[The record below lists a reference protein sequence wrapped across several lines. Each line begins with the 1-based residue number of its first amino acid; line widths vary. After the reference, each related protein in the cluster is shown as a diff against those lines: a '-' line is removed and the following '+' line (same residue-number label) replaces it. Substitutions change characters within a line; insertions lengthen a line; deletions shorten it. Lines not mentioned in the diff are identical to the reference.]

1 MLDKLFYQIDLDEFV
16 ALDIETTGLSPEL
29 NHIIE
34 IAAIK
39 YRHGEKTD
47 TFHTLINPKS
57 RVPNNITQITGITDA
72 DLKDQP
78 YLDEKLPEFY
88 KFINDLPIV
97 GHNIEFDLQFFEYA
111 IRKLE
116 DDFDDWKNHF
126 KKPFKYI
133 KNMQLDTLLFSRILY
148 PYLNSFKLSDL
159 SANFNIS
166 HDEQHRATSDAEAS
180 AELFKQCCEEFLLR
194 DISGLKYIVKLIKDT
209 NHTAEPFFQNLLK
222 AKEEGDFS
230 NEKELVAK
238 TEYRNFYNI
247 YGKPPGIAS
256 EKKSVELIDSLEIDD
271 LFSKE
276 GTISK
281 ELANFEYRGEQVEL
295 VHAISDAFNEQKFLL
310 SEAGT
315 GTGKSLSYLV
325 PSILWAIRNR
335 TQNGRVIITTNTKN
349 LQEQLFYKDIP
360 FISRIIKDNFYAVLL
375 KGRGN
380 YLCLDRWH
388 HSFEDNDKALSP
400 YERERALSLIYWK
413 DYTDTGDISENHAFN
428 VEKNS
433 SVWSKFMAESNYC
446 SGKACKHYNDCY
458 MIKARN
464 SSKFADIV
472 IVNHSLLFSSL
483 VTENPFLSEFQN
495 IVFDE
500 SHNIE
505 KVATEYLGFEL
516 NIWQFRKIQNTLYNK
531 KDKSIKGVLNS
542 FKKRI
547 DKKRVFLD
555 AALVSRFETAIDDLI
570 DDITEFSK
578 SYQEFFTELSKLL
591 QLQKK
596 DLSFGDK
603 IRYREGKQYFS
614 ILSDQIYTLDKVMM
628 RLSDHLFHF
637 LEYCKELAED
647 TFDYQLQMVQEIKSA
662 QNELTAMMNTYTTVL
677 NADLED
683 YVFWAEAPHKQENID
698 SKLSAAP
705 IKINKLLE
713 NLLYKNLDTAIFTS
727 ATATVGKSFDYFKK
741 RIGLKFI
748 EEERSSELVVESP
761 FNFKENV
768 KLMLLN
774 FLYEPSNRLY
784 HSNISDLIVNVAKK
798 NKNGI
803 LVLFTSYYMLNDV
816 LQMIKYELET
826 LNRKVLAQGKDGS
839 RSKLIDLMR
848 NEGNAILFG
857 TDSFWEGVDIPG
869 SALETVIITKL
880 PFDVPSDPVIA
891 AKMDEVKLHGGNSFM
906 DFSVPEAVIKLRQGF
921 GRLVRS
927 KKDKGTVIITDN
939 RVVTKRYGEV
949 FLKSLP
955 ISGDIYKS
963 ESDFLENL

>member
-1 MLDKLFYQIDLDEFV
+1 LLDKLFYQIELDEFV

-39 YRHGEKTD
+39 YRHGKKTD
-47 TFHTLINPKS
+47 EFHTLINPKS
-57 RVPNNITQITGITDA
+57 RIPSNITQITGLSDSDVA
-72 DLKDQP
+72 DQP

-88 KFINDLPIV
+88 KFIDNLPIV

-126 KKPFKYI
+126 KKPFKYV
-133 KNMQLDTLLFSRILY
+133 KNDQLDTLLFSRILY
-148 PYLNSFKLSDL
+148 PYLNSFKLGDL
-159 SANFNIS
+159 SQHFEINHNA
-166 HDEQHRATSDAEAS
+166 QHRAMSDAEAS
-180 AELFKQCCEEFLLR
+180 ADLFILCCEDFLMR
-194 DISGLKYIVKLIKDT
+194 DISGLKYIVKLLKDT
-209 NHTAEPFFQNLLK
+209 KHSSSHFFQKLLK
-222 AKEEGDFS
+222 AKKTGDFS

-238 TEYRNFYNI
+238 SEYRNFYNI
-247 YGKPPGIAS
+247 YGKPQGLAA
-256 EKKSVELIDSLEIDD
+256 EKKSLDFIKESEIDD
-271 LFSKE
+271 LFSKD
-276 GTISK
+276 GLISK
-281 ELANFEYRGEQVEL
+281 ELPNFEYRTEQVDL
-295 VHAISDAFNEQKFLL
+295 VHAISEAFNEQRFLL

-335 TQNGRVIITTNTKN
+335 SQNGRVIITTNTKN

-360 FISRIIKDNFYAVLL
+360 FISRIIKENFYAVLL

-388 HSFEDNDKALSP
+388 HSFEDNDKALNP
-400 YERERALSLIYWK
+400 YEREKALSLVYWK
-413 DYTDTGDISENHAFN
+413 EYTDTGDISENHAFN
-428 VEKNS
+428 VEKNGA
-433 SVWSKFMAESNYC
+433 VWSKFMAESNYC
-446 SGKACKHYNDCY
+446 SGKACKHYNDCF

-464 SSKFADIV
+464 SSKYADIV

-483 VTENPFLSEFQN
+483 VTENPFLNEFQN

-516 NIWQFRKIQNTLYNK
+516 NIWQLRKIQSTLYIK
-531 KDKSIKGVLNS
+531 KDKSEKGVLSS
-542 FKKRI
+542 FMKRL

-555 AALVSRFETAIDDLI
+555 AGLVSRFETAITELMEDLKTFG
-570 DDITEFSK
+570 DSFNH
-578 SYQEFFTELSKLL
+578 FFTELSKLL

-603 IRYREGKQYFS
+603 IRYREGKQHFS
-614 ILSDQIYTLDKVMM
+614 ILNDEIMSLDKIMM

-637 LEYCKELAED
+637 LEYCKELNDE
-647 TFDYQLQMVQEIKSA
+647 TFDYQQQMIQEIKSA
-662 QNELTAMMNTYTTVL
+662 QNELTAVMNTYTTVL

-683 YVFWAEAPHKQENID
+683 YVFWAEAPHKIENID

-727 ATATVGKSFDYFKK
+727 ATATVGNSFDYFKK
-741 RIGLKFI
+741 RIGLKYL
-748 EEERSSELVVESP
+748 ETERSSELIVESP
-761 FNFKENV
+761 FNFKQNV

-774 FLYEPSNRLY
+774 YLYEPSNRLY
-784 HSNISDLIVNVAKK
+784 HSSISELIVKVAKQRE
-798 NKNGI
+798 NGI
-803 LVLFTSYYMLNDV
+803 LILFTSYYMLNDV
-816 LQMIKYELET
+816 LQMIKYELEA

-848 NEGNAILFG
+848 EEGNAILFG

-880 PFDVPSDPVIA
+880 PFDVPSDPIIA
-891 AKMDEVKLHGGNSFM
+891 AKMDEVKLSGGNSFM

-927 KKDKGTVIITDN
+927 KKDKGIVIITDN
-939 RVVTKRYGEV
+939 RMVTKRYGEV
-949 FLKSLP
+949 FTKSLP
-955 ISGDIYKS
+955 LEPNIYKN
-963 ESDFLENL
+963 ESDFLKDL